1 MRPINKEKILKEG
14 TMREKIKLYFI
25 HIAERNISGEDLL
38 TEDEINAIYF
48 NIEAPQ
54 DVRYYSGLRR
64 YNKTFLILTPRLQA
78 LKNKLLKHIA
88 EVLLVM
94 AKIELIVA
102 QENSFNAISE
112 LLLKNRGKQKEDEN
126 LKGKID
132 KIRKKLI
139 EDSYELTGEEKRKE
153 IQELVKSINES
164 TENTKIAINQMK
176 YLLTAKLPL
185 PPYKEYLKDE
195 EKQIKEAV
203 KRVKTLIEK
212 HLEDRKM
219 EIPPIKEHENGGYYI
234 QNWEDIEIN
243 VDLVDLERYIKLANE

>member
-1 MRPINKEKILKEG
+1 MKTYDKEKILKEG
-14 TMREKIKLYFI
+14 TMREKIKLYFT

-38 TEDEINAIYF
+38 TEAEIDAIYF
-48 NIEAPQ
+48 NIETPQ
-54 DVRYYSGLRR
+54 DVRYYSELRR

-102 QENSFNAISE
+102 QENSFNTISE
-112 LLLKNRGKQKEDEN
+112 LLLKTRGKQKEDEN

-153 IQELVKSINES
+153 IQELVKSINKS

-176 YLLTAKLPL
+176 YLLKKLPL
-185 PPYKEYLKDE
+185 SPYKEYLKDE
-195 EKQIKEAV
+195 EKHIKEAV
-203 KRVKTLIEK
+203 NNVKTLIEK

-219 EIPPIKEHENGGYYI
+219 EIPPIKEHDNGGYYI
-234 QNWEDIEIN
+234 QNWEDIEIDI
-243 VDLVDLERYIKLANE
+243 DLVDLERYIKLAKE